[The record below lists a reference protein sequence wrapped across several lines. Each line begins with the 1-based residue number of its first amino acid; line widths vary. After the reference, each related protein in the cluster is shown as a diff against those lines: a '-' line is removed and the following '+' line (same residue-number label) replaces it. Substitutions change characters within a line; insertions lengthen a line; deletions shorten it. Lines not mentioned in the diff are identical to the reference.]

1 VRPYR
6 DPFSALGAEPAHG
19 VLEKRDN
26 RAVPFTGLEA
36 AYRGSQPRTTDL
48 TNVTAV
54 TSAARAG

>member
-1 VRPYR
+1 MVFLRN
-6 DPFSALGAEPAHG
+6 GTTEPS
-19 VLEKRDN
+19 
-26 RAVPFTGLEA
+26 PFTGLEA